1 MKALITGGAR
11 SGKSRYAQALA
22 ESLGPRRTYLATAE
36 PLDEEMTDRIRR
48 HQADR
53 GEGWV
58 TVEEP
63 LHIAPIV
70 QHAELVLVDCLT
82 LWITNLL
89 MRHGE
94 DADLRPQ
101 LDALVAAVAA
111 AEGHVIFV
119 TNEVGLGI
127 VPMNRLARRFQ
138 DWSGWTSQALAPLMD
153 QVVMT
158 VAGLPLRLR

>member
-1 MKALITGGAR
+1 
-11 SGKSRYAQALA
+11 
-22 ESLGPRRTYLATAE
+22 
-36 PLDEEMTDRIRR
+36 
-48 HQADR
+48 
-53 GEGWV
+53 
-58 TVEEP
+58 

-70 QHAELVLVDCLT
+70 QRAELVLVDCLT

>member
-11 SGKSRYAQALA
+11 SGKSRHAQALA

-36 PLDEEMTDRIRR
+36 ALDGEMAERIRR
-48 HQADR
+48 HQEDR

-63 LHIAPIV
+63 IHIAPIIAG
-70 QHAELVLVDCLT
+70 AELVLVDCLT

-89 MRHGE
+89 MARGE
-94 DADLRPQ
+94 DADLRPE

-119 TNEVGLGI
+119 TNEVGMGI

-153 QVVMT
+153 QVVLT